1 MKDTYWFPYSVLFD
15 DTTTSPIQSLYL
27 SRCIFH
33 PIETLGCFGRLK
45 SLDLIHVLISEEGLQ
60 QLLSKSS
67 GLERLQIHT
76 CSRIISLKIPC
87 TLQKLKFLSVIALLK
102 MQVVQIGAP
111 NLSSFHYHGCP
122 LEISISDPSQLK
134 DVYLGYL
141 YGNHPY
147 GCVKLLSIARNL
159 ESLTLLSCGEVC
171 FGLTF

>member
-33 PIETLGCFGRLK
+33 PTETLGCFGRLK

-60 QLLSKSS
+60 QFLSKSS

-87 TLQKLKFLSVIALLK
+87 ALQKLKFLTVIALHK

-134 DVYLGYL
+134 DVYL
-141 YGNHPY
+141 YGILSY
-147 GCVKLLSIARNL
+147 GCAKLLSTARNV
-159 ESLTLLSCGEVC
+159 ESLTLLSRGEVC